1 MTVSSEV
8 KTNERNKRRDP
19 TASFRKAASEIAE
32 SPFSS
37 DSLAA
42 KIFSTETPQKLSSYM
57 LF

>member
-1 MTVSSEV
+1 MRGTRE
-8 KTNERNKRRDP
+8 
-19 TASFRKAASEIAE
+19 EILLLLLGKQHLRLLK